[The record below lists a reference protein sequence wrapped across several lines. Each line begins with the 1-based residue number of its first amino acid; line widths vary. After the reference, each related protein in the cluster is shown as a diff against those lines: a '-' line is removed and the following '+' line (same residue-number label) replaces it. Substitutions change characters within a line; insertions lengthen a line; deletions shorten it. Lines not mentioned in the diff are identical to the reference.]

1 MSQYS
6 CEKNVDSVKLLKD
19 TIETKIDKL
28 AGINHNL
35 KKKLFDLQAI
45 LELSRQFNSNPDL
58 YSLLENILLTCVKR
72 LGVRGGL
79 ITVQK
84 IPGDKSFSLTRAYGI
99 EMKKGWEFSLASSL
113 SVYLKEKNK
122 PLFIKDVI
130 KEFKSELKELQV
142 SKLEVITPLLIR
154 DNVRGILLLA
164 DKISDQPYSENDL
177 EFLSLLV
184 NQVTIVVEN
193 LLYSQDGKDANLELK
208 KAQPQ
213 LMQTERLALLGQ
225 LSITIAQKITDPLG
239 IIKNYLAILSQSSK
253 KPDKSLAHL
262 RVIKEEVDRIAH
274 IVKQLTYFYRP
285 KTEVKTL
292 IDIGSLLEDTL
303 SFVEKQFSKDKIYIK
318 KEFQSNLPR
327 IKVYPDELQQVF
339 LNLLMNSKDSLP
351 QGGEIEVSIR
361 AQKEKLEIEFK
372 DTGRW
377 IEENDIPLSLEL
389 FDIPE
394 VGEQRLGFWVSSE
407 ILKRH
412 NGELRVKN
420 REDRKGSCFNLSL
433 PFRET
438 DLQDGKLG

>member
-6 CEKNVDSVKLLKD
+6 REKKGDSVKLLKD

-84 IPGDKSFSLTRAYGI
+84 IPGDKSFSLTRTYGI

-142 SKLEVITPLLIR
+142 SKLEIITPLLIR
-154 DNVRGILLLA
+154 DNVSGILLLA

-184 NQVTIVVEN
+184 KQVTIVVEN
-193 LLYSQDGKDANLELK
+193 LLYSQNGKHANLELK

-225 LSITIAQKITDPLG
+225 LSIAIAQKITDPLG
-239 IIKNYLAILSQSSK
+239 IIKNYLTILSQSSK

-318 KEFQSNLPR
+318 KEFQSNLPK

-339 LNLLMNSKDSLP
+339 LNLLMNSKESLP
-351 QGGEIEVSIR
+351 
-361 AQKEKLEIEFK
+361 
-372 DTGRW
+372 
-377 IEENDIPLSLEL
+377 
-389 FDIPE
+389 
-394 VGEQRLGFWVSSE
+394 
-407 ILKRH
+407 
-412 NGELRVKN
+412 
-420 REDRKGSCFNLSL
+420 
-433 PFRET
+433 
-438 DLQDGKLG
+438 

>member
-1 MSQYS
+1 MSQYFR
-6 CEKNVDSVKLLKD
+6 EKKEDSVKLLKE

-28 AGINHNL
+28 AEINHNL

-45 LELSRQFNSNPDL
+45 LELSQQFNSNPDL
-58 YSLLENILLTCVKR
+58 DALLESILLTGVKR
-72 LGVRGGL
+72 LEVRGGF
-79 ITVQK
+79 IAVQK
-84 IPGDKSFSLTRAYGI
+84 TPDDKSFSLTRAYGI
-99 EMKKGWEFSLASSL
+99 ELKKGWEFSLDSSL
-113 SVYLKEKNK
+113 TKYLKEKNK
-122 PLFIKDVI
+122 PLFIKDII
-130 KEFKSELKELQV
+130 KEFKSELKELQAV
-142 SKLEVITPLLIR
+142 NLEIITPLLIR
-154 DNVRGILLLA
+154 DKVRGILLLT
-164 DKISDQPYSENDL
+164 DKISNLPYSENDL

-184 NQVTIVVEN
+184 KQVTIVVEN
-193 LLYSQDGKDANLELK
+193 LLYSQNGKHANLELK

-225 LSITIAQKITDPLG
+225 LSIAIAQKITDPLG
-239 IIKNYLAILSQSSK
+239 IIKNYLTILSQSSK

-318 KEFQSNLPR
+318 KEFQSNLPK

-339 LNLLMNSKDSLP
+339 LNLLMNSKESLP

-377 IEENDIPLSLEL
+377 IEENDIPLNFEL
-389 FDIPE
+389 FDILE
-394 VGEQRLGFWVSSE
+394 EGESRLGLWVSSE
-407 ILKRH
+407 ILKRY
-412 NGELRVKN
+412 NGELKVRN

-438 DLQDGKLG
+438 DLQDGKLR